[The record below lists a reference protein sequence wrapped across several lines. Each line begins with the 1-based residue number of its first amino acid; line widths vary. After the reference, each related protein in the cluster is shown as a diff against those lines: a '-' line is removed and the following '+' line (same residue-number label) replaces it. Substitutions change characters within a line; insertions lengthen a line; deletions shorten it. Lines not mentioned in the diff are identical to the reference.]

1 MQAIKSAI
9 GILSQTPSSL
19 KSNISGS
26 RNIKGIKNPIWRMSD
41 KTILVFG
48 LPIDWKKFVIIV
60 CMAITG
66 NIKAQIR
73 RPATAMSL
81 SAVSFENNCI
91 IGRVPISHSK
101 NTENMKAKAIVNP
114 LCLTGSEIVPY
125 DGLHTDSQT
134 DNYH

>member
-26 RNIKGIKNPIWRMSD
+26 RNIKGMKNPIWRMSD

-66 NIKAQIR
+66 YEDLLLQ
-73 RPATAMSL
+73 
-81 SAVSFENNCI
+81 C
-91 IGRVPISHSK
+91 H
-101 NTENMKAKAIVNP
+101 
-114 LCLTGSEIVPY
+114 
-125 DGLHTDSQT
+125 
-134 DNYH
+134 

>member
-91 IGRVPISHSK
+91 IGRAPISHNK

-114 LCLTGSEIVPY
+114 VFMALSTRSV
-125 DGLHTDSQT
+125 
-134 DNYH
+134 

>member
-1 MQAIKSAI
+1 
-9 GILSQTPSSL
+9 
-19 KSNISGS
+19 
-26 RNIKGIKNPIWRMSD
+26 MSD

-114 LCLTGSEIVPY
+114 FCLTGSEIVPY

>member
-1 MQAIKSAI
+1 
-9 GILSQTPSSL
+9 
-19 KSNISGS
+19 
-26 RNIKGIKNPIWRMSD
+26 MSD

-101 NTENMKAKAIVNP
+101 NTENP
-114 LCLTGSEIVPY
+114 FCLTGSEIVPY